1 MYLVIL
7 YITASRRVA
16 KINGIFTILVFR
28 LMCAV
33 HVYLWH
39 IHKPIKAYVY
49 VRVCACMCVYV
60 YACAYMFT
68 NLYTHSSFIFQLQFA
83 IMLDVLSKGYK
94 KNDKYK
100 HMVLAP

>member
-1 MYLVIL
+1 MFYIQRHAHAFQHIFDHMYLVIL

-49 VRVCACMCVYV
+49 VRVCACMCMRVHICLPIYIHTQV
-60 YACAYMFT
+60 LFFNC
-68 NLYTHSSFIFQLQFA
+68 NLQ
-83 IMLDVLSKGYK
+83 
-94 KNDKYK
+94 
-100 HMVLAP
+100 